1 MTIGAESRLE
11 GPRPDFRAPPTRR
24 TVSPDVPRPG
34 FDCRR
39 GNQAPAGRLGAATG
53 AAQLSRNVGATLG
66 YRSSGR
72 FWRRAFQLMLKV
84 LGNPSMQD
92 REALAAALRPV
103 FLFGIPLMA
112 AVTVIASG
120 IPHLPLSTD
129 VSHESAIRTDPEVPR

>member
-1 MTIGAESRLE
+1 
-11 GPRPDFRAPPTRR
+11 
-24 TVSPDVPRPG
+24 
-34 FDCRR
+34 
-39 GNQAPAGRLGAATG
+39 
-53 AAQLSRNVGATLG
+53 
-66 YRSSGR
+66 
-72 FWRRAFQLMLKV
+72 MLKV

>member
-66 YRSSGR
+66 VSLIG
-72 FWRRAFQLMLKV
+72 
-84 LGNPSMQD
+84 
-92 REALAAALRPV
+92 ALL
-103 FLFGIPLMA
+103 
-112 AVTVIASG
+112 ASR
-120 IPHLPLSTD
+120 LPAHAQS
-129 VSHESAIRTDPEVPR
+129 PG